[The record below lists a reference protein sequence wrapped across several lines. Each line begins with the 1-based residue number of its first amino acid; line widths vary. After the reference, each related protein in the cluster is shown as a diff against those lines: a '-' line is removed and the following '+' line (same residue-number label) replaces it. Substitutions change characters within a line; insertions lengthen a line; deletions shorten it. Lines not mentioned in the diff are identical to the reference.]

1 MAGHDCT
8 MSRTYRV
15 TVGSGSTTTRLQR
28 WRPGSQSKSPTAL
41 QARGAFTLT
50 LNRKRFLWLQRL
62 SDSTL
67 QGAPRYGTDSRRTSV
82 SRCDSEL
89 SRK

>member
-28 WRPGSQSKSPTAL
+28 WRPGSQSKSPTVL
-41 QARGAFTLT
+41 QARGGFY
-50 LNRKRFLWLQRL
+50 
-62 SDSTL
+62 SDTEPETFPL
-67 QGAPRYGTDSRRTSV
+67 ATKA
-82 SRCDSEL
+82 E
-89 SRK
+89 